1 MSFDI
6 SKFRSAGLKS
16 SGARP
21 NLFECSLTNVPP
33 GVSSLGL
40 TNFNF
45 MCKGVS
51 GIPSSTLGTI
61 VVPYFG
67 RNVKIPGNRTFD
79 NLSVTVI
86 NDEDFKI
93 RNAIEQWMN
102 NLNSHQSNKSA
113 ITTAGQSGNLS
124 GEMAIQHF
132 DRAGNAI
139 SGAKWSFTNV
149 YPVALGE
156 IALDWGSNDTIE
168 EFTID
173 FAYDYWTHG
182 QNTPNL

>member
-1 MSFDI
+1 MSVDI

-21 NLFECSLTNVPP
+21 NLFEATITKTPVN
-33 GVSSLGL
+33 GL
-40 TNFNF
+40 TDAEFRLL
-45 MCKGVS
+45 CKIASIPTSTIGV
-51 GIPSSTLGTI
+51 IE
-61 VVPYFG
+61 VPYFG

-93 RNAIEQWMN
+93 RNAFEQRMN

>member
-21 NLFECSLTNVPP
+21 NLFDVKITGAPVQALKDIEFSLLCKIASIPTSTI
-33 GVSSLGL
+33 GV
-40 TNFNF
+40 
-45 MCKGVS
+45 
-51 GIPSSTLGTI
+51 IE
-61 VVPYFG
+61 VPYFG

-93 RNAIEQWMN
+93 RNGIEQWMN
-102 NLNSHQSNKSA
+102 SLNSHQNNKSA

-124 GEMAIQHF
+124 GSMVIKHY

-139 SGAKWSFTNV
+139 SGAEWSFTSV

-156 IALDWGSNDTIE
+156 VALDWGSNDTIE

>member
-1 MSFDI
+1 MLQQTNRRLSLN
-6 SKFRSAGLKS
+6 KLMHTRNLTVKSARAAWLILKPC
-16 SGARP
+16 ARRAHQP
-21 NLFECSLTNVPP
+21 RQSHHT
-33 GVSSLGL
+33 
-40 TNFNF
+40 
-45 MCKGVS
+45 
-51 GIPSSTLGTI
+51 PSSKDRKQQFFLGFDRHQ
-61 VVPYFG
+61 VQ
-67 RNVKIPGNRTFD
+67 RT
-79 NLSVTVI
+79 
-86 NDEDFKI
+86 

-102 NLNSHQSNKSA
+102 SLNSHQSNKSA

>member
-1 MSFDI
+1 MTDAE
-6 SKFRSAGLKS
+6 FRLLCKIASIPTS
-16 SGARP
+16 
-21 NLFECSLTNVPP
+21 TI
-33 GVSSLGL
+33 GV
-40 TNFNF
+40 
-45 MCKGVS
+45 
-51 GIPSSTLGTI
+51 IE
-61 VVPYFG
+61 VPYFG

-79 NLSVTVI
+79 NLSVTVM

-93 RNAIEQWMN
+93 RNGIEQWMN
-102 NLNSHQSNKSA
+102 SLNSHQNNKSA

-124 GEMAIQHF
+124 GSMVIKHY

-139 SGAKWSFTNV
+139 SGAEWTFTSV

>member
-21 NLFECSLTNVPP
+21 NLFEATITKAPVN
-33 GVSSLGL
+33 GL
-40 TNFNF
+40 TDAEFRLL
-45 MCKGVS
+45 CKIASIPTSTIGV
-51 GIPSSTLGTI
+51 IE
-61 VVPYFG
+61 VPYFG

-102 NLNSHQSNKSA
+102 NLNSHQSNGH
-113 ITTAGQSGNLS
+113 TT
-124 GEMAIQHF
+124 F
-132 DRAGNAI
+132 
-139 SGAKWSFTNV
+139 
-149 YPVALGE
+149 
-156 IALDWGSNDTIE
+156 
-168 EFTID
+168 
-173 FAYDYWTHG
+173 
-182 QNTPNL
+182 

>member
-1 MSFDI
+1 MGQ
-6 SKFRSAGLKS
+6 KTHPLGFRLGITQTHRS
-16 SGARP
+16 SWFEVAKNYP
-21 NLFECSLTNVPP
+21 N
-33 GVSSLGL
+33 
-40 TNFNF
+40 
-45 MCKGVS
+45 
-51 GIPSSTLGTI
+51 TLE
-61 VVPYFG
+61 
-67 RNVKIPGNRTFD
+67 
-79 NLSVTVI
+79 
-86 NDEDFKI
+86 EDFKI

>member
-1 MSFDI
+1 MPFSI
-6 SKFRSAGLKS
+6 SDFRSSGLKQ

-21 NLFECSLTNVPP
+21 NLFDVQIDGAPVQALKDTEFRLLCKIASIPTSTI
-33 GVSSLGL
+33 GV
-40 TNFNF
+40 
-45 MCKGVS
+45 
-51 GIPSSTLGTI
+51 IE
-61 VVPYFG
+61 VPYFG

-156 IALDWGSNDTIE
+156 ISLDWGSNDTIE

>member
-1 MSFDI
+1 MAFNI
-6 SKFRSAGLKS
+6 NEIRSNLALG
-16 SGARP
+16 GARP
-21 NLFECSLTNVPP
+21 SLFQIIMNNPVDASGDAKMPFMAQAAQIP
-33 GVSSLGL
+33 ASS
-40 TNFNF
+40 
-45 MCKGVS
+45 V
-51 GIPSSTLGTI
+51 GTI
-61 VVPYFG
+61 EVPYFG

-149 YPVALGE
+149 YPVTLGE
-156 IALDWGSNDTIE
+156 ISLDWGSNDTIE